1 MIARSTPPSI
11 NPKELAALTIQS
23 NSSSS
28 SNFPFTISTW
38 DRPRNCCF
46 QHSHNSRFGSTKIN
60 LAAEID
66 MGYRSYLQRFSDSS
80 RIADSAPL
88 RTLPLCFLPLTR
100 NKFEQAHPFVNTST
114 I

>member
-28 SNFPFTISTW
+28 SNLPFTISTW

-46 QHSHNSRFGSTKIN
+46 QDSHNSRFGSTKIN
-60 LAAEID
+60 LGVEMDI
-66 MGYRSYLQRFSDSS
+66 GYRFMFNVFEIVAESLSHN
-80 RIADSAPL
+80 
-88 RTLPLCFLPLTR
+88 LTP
-100 NKFEQAHPFVNTST
+100 ECGVGSFVLLKC
-114 I
+114 